1 MITVTVTETT
11 LVVMS
16 HGEVDESEWR
26 DIIYSH
32 GLADRLLDIV
42 DYRISQSQDDSE
54 LVHYWK
60 FLFAPQIAEPKAVSL

>member
-11 LVVMS
+11 MVVMS
-16 HGEVDESEWR
+16 HGEVDELEWR
-26 DIIYSH
+26 EIIYSH

-42 DYRISQSQDDSE
+42 DYRVSRSDDGD
-54 LVHYWK
+54 LIHYWK